1 MKCYDCGGLIAPGAD
16 KCPACNCPAE
26 RMQAVK
32 CLETR
37 LLTAR
42 VEAESALD
50 QLGRAKVAM
59 LCAAFF
65 ALVGGVVVLVHAGG
79 DATMRAVG
87 IFMAALACVYAALA
101 FLVRKAPLTLSIA
114 GFLLSWL
121 CLGGFPGLVIVGAMA
136 LSLWFAVQYVRITN
150 RVGLLERKI
159 AELDIPAVYE
169 ILKTGSEKAEAVAA
183 QTLKEVKAAM
193 KINYFEDQALIA
205 SQIEKFAK

>member
-114 GFLLSWL
+114 GFLLSS
-121 CLGGFPGLVIVGAMA
+121 GDRRGHGAESLVRRAVCPQCEPCRIVG
-136 LSLWFAVQYVRITN
+136 TKN
-150 RVGLLERKI
+150 R
-159 AELDIPAVYE
+159 
-169 ILKTGSEKAEAVAA
+169 
-183 QTLKEVKAAM
+183 
-193 KINYFEDQALIA
+193 
-205 SQIEKFAK
+205 

>member
-26 RMQAVK
+26 RAQAVK

-79 DATMRAVG
+79 DATMLAVG

-101 FLVRKAPLTLSIA
+101 FLVRKAPLALSRRA
-114 GFLLSWL
+114 ARSGDRRGHGVES
-121 CLGGFPGLVIVGAMA
+121 LVRRAVCPHYEPCRIVG
-136 LSLWFAVQYVRITN
+136 TKN
-150 RVGLLERKI
+150 R
-159 AELDIPAVYE
+159 
-169 ILKTGSEKAEAVAA
+169 
-183 QTLKEVKAAM
+183 
-193 KINYFEDQALIA
+193 
-205 SQIEKFAK
+205 

>member
-26 RMQAVK
+26 RAQAVK

-65 ALVGGVVVLVHAGG
+65 ALVGGVVVLV
-79 DATMRAVG
+79 TMLAVG

-101 FLVRKAPLTLSIA
+101 FLVRKAPLALSIA

-121 CLGGFPGLVIVGAMA
+121 CLGGLPGLVIVGAMA

-159 AELDIPAVYE
+159 AELKKCTEHSI
-169 ILKTGSEKAEAVAA
+169 
-183 QTLKEVKAAM
+183 
-193 KINYFEDQALIA
+193 
-205 SQIEKFAK
+205 

>member
-87 IFMAALACVYAALA
+87 IFMAGMRLRGTGLSCPESSADAFDRGISAQLALSRRVARSGDRRGHGAES
-101 FLVRKAPLTLSIA
+101 LVRRAVCPH
-114 GFLLSWL
+114 
-121 CLGGFPGLVIVGAMA
+121 CEPCRIVG
-136 LSLWFAVQYVRITN
+136 TKN
-150 RVGLLERKI
+150 R
-159 AELDIPAVYE
+159 
-169 ILKTGSEKAEAVAA
+169 
-183 QTLKEVKAAM
+183 
-193 KINYFEDQALIA
+193 
-205 SQIEKFAK
+205 

>member
-26 RMQAVK
+26 RAQAVK

-59 LCAAFF
+59 PCAAFF

-79 DATMRAVG
+79 DATMLAVG

-101 FLVRKAPLTLSIA
+101 FLVRKAPLALSIA

-121 CLGGFPGLVIVGAMA
+121 CLGGLPGLVIVGAMA

-159 AELDIPAVYE
+159 AELKKCTEHSI
-169 ILKTGSEKAEAVAA
+169 
-183 QTLKEVKAAM
+183 
-193 KINYFEDQALIA
+193 
-205 SQIEKFAK
+205 

>member
-50 QLGRAKVAM
+50 QLG
-59 LCAAFF
+59 AAFF

-121 CLGGFPGLVIVGAMA
+121 CLGGLPGLVIVGAMA

-159 AELDIPAVYE
+159 AELKKCTEHSI
-169 ILKTGSEKAEAVAA
+169 
-183 QTLKEVKAAM
+183 
-193 KINYFEDQALIA
+193 
-205 SQIEKFAK
+205 

>member
-26 RMQAVK
+26 RAQAVK

-79 DATMRAVG
+79 DATMLAVG

-101 FLVRKAPLTLSIA
+101 

-121 CLGGFPGLVIVGAMA
+121 CLGGLPGLVIVGAMA

-159 AELDIPAVYE
+159 AELKKCTEHSI
-169 ILKTGSEKAEAVAA
+169 
-183 QTLKEVKAAM
+183 
-193 KINYFEDQALIA
+193 
-205 SQIEKFAK
+205 

>member
-42 VEAESALD
+42 VEAESPSTSWA
-50 QLGRAKVAM
+50 GRRSRCSAPRFSR
-59 LCAAFF
+59 LSAAWSCWCMP
-65 ALVGGVVVLVHAGG
+65 G
-79 DATMRAVG
+79 ATRRCGPSG

-159 AELDIPAVYE
+159 AELKKCTEHSI
-169 ILKTGSEKAEAVAA
+169 
-183 QTLKEVKAAM
+183 
-193 KINYFEDQALIA
+193 
-205 SQIEKFAK
+205 

>member
-87 IFMAALACVYAALA
+87 IFMAALACVYAESSADAFDRGISAQLALSRRVA
-101 FLVRKAPLTLSIA
+101 RSGDRRGHGAESLVRRAVCPHYEP
-114 GFLLSWL
+114 
-121 CLGGFPGLVIVGAMA
+121 CRIVG
-136 LSLWFAVQYVRITN
+136 TKN
-150 RVGLLERKI
+150 R
-159 AELDIPAVYE
+159 
-169 ILKTGSEKAEAVAA
+169 
-183 QTLKEVKAAM
+183 
-193 KINYFEDQALIA
+193 
-205 SQIEKFAK
+205 

>member
-101 FLVRKAPLTLSIA
+101 FLVRKAP
-114 GFLLSWL
+114 
-121 CLGGFPGLVIVGAMA
+121 GLVIVGAMA
-136 LSLWFAVQYVRITN
+136 LSLWFAVQYVRIAN

-159 AELDIPAVYE
+159 AELKKCTEHSI
-169 ILKTGSEKAEAVAA
+169 
-183 QTLKEVKAAM
+183 
-193 KINYFEDQALIA
+193 
-205 SQIEKFAK
+205 

>member
-26 RMQAVK
+26 RAQAVK

-79 DATMRAVG
+79 DATMLAVRD
-87 IFMAALACVYAALA
+87 FSWLRWHASTRHWP
-101 FLVRKAPLTLSIA
+101 FLSGKAPLALSIA

-121 CLGGFPGLVIVGAMA
+121 CLGGLPRSGDRRGP
-136 LSLWFAVQYVRITN
+136 WR
-150 RVGLLERKI
+150 
-159 AELDIPAVYE
+159 
-169 ILKTGSEKAEAVAA
+169 
-183 QTLKEVKAAM
+183 
-193 KINYFEDQALIA
+193 
-205 SQIEKFAK
+205 

>member
-121 CLGGFPGLVIVGAMA
+121 WVSRSGDRRGHGAESLVRRAVCPHYEPCRIVG
-136 LSLWFAVQYVRITN
+136 TKN
-150 RVGLLERKI
+150 R
-159 AELDIPAVYE
+159 
-169 ILKTGSEKAEAVAA
+169 
-183 QTLKEVKAAM
+183 
-193 KINYFEDQALIA
+193 
-205 SQIEKFAK
+205 

>member
-26 RMQAVK
+26 RAQAVK

-50 QLGRAKVAM
+50 QLGRAKVARH
-59 LCAAFF
+59 CAAFF

-79 DATMRAVG
+79 DATMLAVG

-101 FLVRKAPLTLSIA
+101 FLVRKAPLALSIA

-121 CLGGFPGLVIVGAMA
+121 CLGGLPGLVIVGAMA

-159 AELDIPAVYE
+159 AELKKCTEYSI
-169 ILKTGSEKAEAVAA
+169 
-183 QTLKEVKAAM
+183 
-193 KINYFEDQALIA
+193 
-205 SQIEKFAK
+205 

>member
-59 LCAAFF
+59 LCAAF
-65 ALVGGVVVLVHAGG
+65 
-79 DATMRAVG
+79 
-87 IFMAALACVYAALA
+87 
-101 FLVRKAPLTLSIA
+101 VRKAPLTLSIA
-114 GFLLSWL
+114 GFLLSWR
-121 CLGGFPGLVIVGAMA
+121 CLGGSPGLVIVGAMA

-159 AELDIPAVYE
+159 AELKKCTEHSI
-169 ILKTGSEKAEAVAA
+169 
-183 QTLKEVKAAM
+183 
-193 KINYFEDQALIA
+193 
-205 SQIEKFAK
+205 

>member
-1 MKCYDCGGLIAPGAD
+1 MSRLQLSGGEGAGREVSRNP
-16 KCPACNCPAE
+16 PADGPVSYT
-26 RMQAVK
+26 Q
-32 CLETR
+32 
-37 LLTAR
+37 LTAR

-79 DATMRAVG
+79 DATMLAVG

-159 AELDIPAVYE
+159 AELKKCTEHSI
-169 ILKTGSEKAEAVAA
+169 
-183 QTLKEVKAAM
+183 
-193 KINYFEDQALIA
+193 
-205 SQIEKFAK
+205 

>member
-26 RMQAVK
+26 RAQAVK

-79 DATMRAVG
+79 DATMLAVG
-87 IFMAALACVYAALA
+87 IFMAALA
-101 FLVRKAPLTLSIA
+101 FSIA

-121 CLGGFPGLVIVGAMA
+121 CLGGLPGLVIVGAMA

-159 AELDIPAVYE
+159 AELKKCTEHSI
-169 ILKTGSEKAEAVAA
+169 
-183 QTLKEVKAAM
+183 
-193 KINYFEDQALIA
+193 
-205 SQIEKFAK
+205 

>member
-26 RMQAVK
+26 RAQAVK

-65 ALVGGVVVLVHAGG
+65 RACRRRGRAGACRG
-79 DATMRAVG
+79 RRDDAGRPG
-87 IFMAALACVYAALA
+87 FFMAALACVYAALA
-101 FLVRKAPLTLSIA
+101 FLVRKAPLALSIA

-121 CLGGFPGLVIVGAMA
+121 CLGGCPV
-136 LSLWFAVQYVRITN
+136 W
-150 RVGLLERKI
+150 
-159 AELDIPAVYE
+159 
-169 ILKTGSEKAEAVAA
+169 
-183 QTLKEVKAAM
+183 
-193 KINYFEDQALIA
+193 
-205 SQIEKFAK
+205 

>member
-26 RMQAVK
+26 RAQAVK
-32 CLETR
+32 CLEIR

-65 ALVGGVVVLVHAGG
+65 ALIGAVVVLVYAGG
-79 DATMRAVG
+79 DATMLAVG

-101 FLVRKAPLTLSIA
+101 FLVRKAPLALSIA

-121 CLGGFPGLVIVGAMA
+121 CLGGLPGLVIVGAMA
-136 LSLWFAVQYVRITN
+136 LSLWFAVQYTRITN
-150 RVGLLERKI
+150 RAGALEQKI
-159 AELDIPAVYE
+159 AK
-169 ILKTGSEKAEAVAA
+169 LKKCTEPS
-183 QTLKEVKAAM
+183 
-193 KINYFEDQALIA
+193 I
-205 SQIEKFAK
+205 

>member
-65 ALVGGVVVLVHAGG
+65 ALVGGVYCGE
-79 DATMRAVG
+79 TRAPAHFCPRIYFPRG
-87 IFMAALACVYAALA
+87 AL
-101 FLVRKAPLTLSIA
+101 F
-114 GFLLSWL
+114 
-121 CLGGFPGLVIVGAMA
+121 
-136 LSLWFAVQYVRITN
+136 
-150 RVGLLERKI
+150 
-159 AELDIPAVYE
+159 
-169 ILKTGSEKAEAVAA
+169 
-183 QTLKEVKAAM
+183 
-193 KINYFEDQALIA
+193 
-205 SQIEKFAK
+205 

>member
-50 QLGRAKVAM
+50 LLGRAKVAM

-65 ALVGGVVVLVHAGG
+65 ALVGGVVVLVHAG
-79 DATMRAVG
+79 ATRRCG
-87 IFMAALACVYAALA
+87 
-101 FLVRKAPLTLSIA
+101 PS
-114 GFLLSWL
+114 GFSWL
-121 CLGGFPGLVIVGAMA
+121 RWHASTRHWPF
-136 LSLWFAVQYVRITN
+136 LSGKLR
-150 RVGLLERKI
+150 
-159 AELDIPAVYE
+159 
-169 ILKTGSEKAEAVAA
+169 
-183 QTLKEVKAAM
+183 
-193 KINYFEDQALIA
+193 
-205 SQIEKFAK
+205 

>member
-65 ALVGGVVVLVHAGG
+65 ALVGGVVVLVVLCGLALCRMTYAAMAIGQSFKKNKG
-79 DATMRAVG
+79 LMSVVFFFVLWIGTRLVLALIFGAFYGSASAAVNTMTVLQ
-87 IFMAALACVYAALA
+87 ALWTVLGCACVGALA
-101 FLVRKAPLTLSIA
+101 FCVGYFFLTHGMLRKHLNL
-114 GFLLSWL
+114 
-121 CLGGFPGLVIVGAMA
+121 
-136 LSLWFAVQYVRITN
+136 Q
-150 RVGLLERKI
+150 
-159 AELDIPAVYE
+159 
-169 ILKTGSEKAEAVAA
+169 
-183 QTLKEVKAAM
+183 
-193 KINYFEDQALIA
+193 
-205 SQIEKFAK
+205 

>member
-26 RMQAVK
+26 RAQAVK

-65 ALVGGVVVLVHAGG
+65 SLVGGVVVLVHAGG
-79 DATMRAVG
+79 DATMLAVG

-101 FLVRKAPLTLSIA
+101 FLVRKAPLALSIA

-121 CLGGFPGLVIVGAMA
+121 CLGGLPGLVIVGAMA

-159 AELDIPAVYE
+159 AELKKCTEHSI
-169 ILKTGSEKAEAVAA
+169 
-183 QTLKEVKAAM
+183 
-193 KINYFEDQALIA
+193 
-205 SQIEKFAK
+205 

>member
-65 ALVGGVVVLVHAGG
+65 ALVGGVVVLVHAS
-79 DATMRAVG
+79 TRHWP
-87 IFMAALACVYAALA
+87 
-101 FLVRKAPLTLSIA
+101 FLSGKLR
-114 GFLLSWL
+114 
-121 CLGGFPGLVIVGAMA
+121 
-136 LSLWFAVQYVRITN
+136 
-150 RVGLLERKI
+150 
-159 AELDIPAVYE
+159 
-169 ILKTGSEKAEAVAA
+169 
-183 QTLKEVKAAM
+183 
-193 KINYFEDQALIA
+193 
-205 SQIEKFAK
+205 

>member
-121 CLGGFPGLVIVGAMA
+121 CLGGLPGLVIVGAMA
-136 LSLWFAVQYVRITN
+136 LSLWFAVQYVRIAN
-150 RVGLLERKI
+150 RVGLFERKI
-159 AELDIPAVYE
+159 AELKKCTEHSI
-169 ILKTGSEKAEAVAA
+169 
-183 QTLKEVKAAM
+183 
-193 KINYFEDQALIA
+193 
-205 SQIEKFAK
+205 

>member
-1 MKCYDCGGLIAPGAD
+1 MPTGWTGIWAAAAGRCSWPDSLAPIIGRVCMDSCMIDITDIPGVKEGDEVSVFSPVPGNDLETMARVLDTISYEIMTSVSGRVKRSISRNNGMKCYDCGGLTAPGAD

-79 DATMRAVG
+79 DATMRA
-87 IFMAALACVYAALA
+87 
-101 FLVRKAPLTLSIA
+101 RP
-114 GFLLSWL
+114 GFSWL
-121 CLGGFPGLVIVGAMA
+121 RWHASTRHWPF
-136 LSLWFAVQYVRITN
+136 LSGKLR
-150 RVGLLERKI
+150 
-159 AELDIPAVYE
+159 
-169 ILKTGSEKAEAVAA
+169 
-183 QTLKEVKAAM
+183 
-193 KINYFEDQALIA
+193 
-205 SQIEKFAK
+205 

>member
-65 ALVGGVVVLVHAGG
+65 CACRRRGRAGACRGRRDDAGRRDFHGCAGMRLRGTGLSCPESSADAFDRGISAQLALSRRVSRSGDRRGHGAESLVR
-79 DATMRAVG
+79 RAV
-87 IFMAALACVYAALA
+87 CPHYEPC
-101 FLVRKAPLTLSIA
+101 R
-114 GFLLSWL
+114 
-121 CLGGFPGLVIVGAMA
+121 IVG
-136 LSLWFAVQYVRITN
+136 TKN
-150 RVGLLERKI
+150 R
-159 AELDIPAVYE
+159 
-169 ILKTGSEKAEAVAA
+169 
-183 QTLKEVKAAM
+183 
-193 KINYFEDQALIA
+193 
-205 SQIEKFAK
+205 

>member
-42 VEAESALD
+42 VEAESALA

-59 LCAAFF
+59 LCAA
-65 ALVGGVVVLVHAGG
+65 VVLVHAGG

-121 CLGGFPGLVIVGAMA
+121 CLGGLPGLVIVGAMA

-159 AELDIPAVYE
+159 AELKKCTEHSI
-169 ILKTGSEKAEAVAA
+169 
-183 QTLKEVKAAM
+183 
-193 KINYFEDQALIA
+193 
-205 SQIEKFAK
+205 

>member
-87 IFMAALACVYAALA
+87 IFMAGPACLFPAPAVSSAALA

-159 AELDIPAVYE
+159 AELKKCTEHSI
-169 ILKTGSEKAEAVAA
+169 
-183 QTLKEVKAAM
+183 
-193 KINYFEDQALIA
+193 
-205 SQIEKFAK
+205 

>member
-1 MKCYDCGGLIAPGAD
+1 MKCYDCGGLISPGAD

-26 RMQAVK
+26 RAQAVK

-59 LCAAFF
+59 RCAAFF

-79 DATMRAVG
+79 DATMLAVG

-101 FLVRKAPLTLSIA
+101 FLVRKAPLALSIA

-121 CLGGFPGLVIVGAMA
+121 CLGGLPGLVIVGAMA

-159 AELDIPAVYE
+159 AELKKCTEHSI
-169 ILKTGSEKAEAVAA
+169 
-183 QTLKEVKAAM
+183 
-193 KINYFEDQALIA
+193 
-205 SQIEKFAK
+205 

>member
-26 RMQAVK
+26 RAQAVK

-79 DATMRAVG
+79 DATMLAVG

-101 FLVRKAPLTLSIA
+101 FLVRESSAGAFDRGISAQLALSRRA
-114 GFLLSWL
+114 A
-121 CLGGFPGLVIVGAMA
+121 GLVIVGAMA

-159 AELDIPAVYE
+159 AELKKCTEHSI
-169 ILKTGSEKAEAVAA
+169 
-183 QTLKEVKAAM
+183 
-193 KINYFEDQALIA
+193 
-205 SQIEKFAK
+205 

>member
-121 CLGGFPGLVIVGAMA
+121 CLGGAMA

-159 AELDIPAVYE
+159 AELKKCTEHSI
-169 ILKTGSEKAEAVAA
+169 
-183 QTLKEVKAAM
+183 
-193 KINYFEDQALIA
+193 
-205 SQIEKFAK
+205 